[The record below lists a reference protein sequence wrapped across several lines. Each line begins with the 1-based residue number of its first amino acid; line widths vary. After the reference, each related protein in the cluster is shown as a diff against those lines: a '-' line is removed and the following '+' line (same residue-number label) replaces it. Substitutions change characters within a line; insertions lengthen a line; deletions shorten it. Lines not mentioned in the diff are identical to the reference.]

1 MKFCSLIALQ
11 RHLLLLKF
19 DLNYAEKTCR
29 NWLDVKLDWLWQH
42 EGFQI
47 DQIHLF
53 AKFTKFQL
61 NMPLLNWEFCNM
73 LQCIQQREYKT
84 YNTRNLGVLRVPTF
98 SWKPFAPLDFVL
110 WALRV
115 YDDNHHNDCIVRG
128 LWRSSSWW
136 LHCTQ
141 MMIIG
146 ILYSLKRI
154 VGLQLYCAAQFV
166 R

>member
-1 MKFCSLIALQ
+1 MTYQDHMIKDSYASNSKLTYILYSLTRVKSRYASASKNCDILCWSRAACNIKLNRAFAPWSIALKQQKQNTMKFCSLIALQ

-61 NMPLLNWEFCNM
+61 NMALLNWEFCNM
-73 LQCIQQREYKT
+73 LQCIQQRELK
-84 YNTRNLGVLRVPTF
+84 
-98 SWKPFAPLDFVL
+98 
-110 WALRV
+110 
-115 YDDNHHNDCIVRG
+115 H
-128 LWRSSSWW
+128 
-136 LHCTQ
+136 
-141 MMIIG
+141 IILE
-146 ILYSLKRI
+146 I
-154 VGLQLYCAAQFV
+154 
-166 R
+166 